1 YGYWTDASALSPDGR
16 TLALGARNGVFG
28 LWETATGKEIVRLT
42 PAGNDYEK
50 AIASV
55 TFSPDSHYV
64 LAGTWGGTFR
74 CWDTLTG
81 EELASRTAHVGGV
94 RAWHSLR
101 MAGRLPPRERTPPS
115 CSGTFPPSSRRVPEE
130 ASP

>member
-1 YGYWTDASALSPDGR
+1 VPDGCGGLWCAR
-16 TLALGARNGVFG
+16 PGRSTEGRPLALGAGNGVFG
-28 LWETATGKEIVRLT
+28 LWEAATGKETVRLT

-94 RAWHSLR
+94 RALAFTPDGRTFAS
-101 MAGRLPPRERTPPS
+101 AGADTTILLWDFSALIKARP
-115 CSGTFPPSSRRVPEE
+115 
-130 ASP
+130 